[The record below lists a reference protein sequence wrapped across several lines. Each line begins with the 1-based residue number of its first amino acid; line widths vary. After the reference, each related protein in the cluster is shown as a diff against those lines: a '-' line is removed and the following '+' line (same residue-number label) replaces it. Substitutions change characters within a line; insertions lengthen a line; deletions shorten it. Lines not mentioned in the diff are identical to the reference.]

1 MAKLIAACLALAG
14 ISLLLPSE
22 PSYDPWAWLI
32 WGRELA
38 HGTLDTSGGPS
49 WKPLPVAFT
58 ALVARLED
66 LDEGLPAAL
75 WMVVARAG
83 AALALVMAFRLASRL
98 AGGGVAG
105 AIGGAVAAVVLFLVP
120 DWFQFTAHGSEA
132 PLAVALMLW
141 AIERHLDGRHTHVVV
156 LGTLACLLR
165 PELFPFLLLYGIWAW
180 WTQPRLRLLLVGVAV
195 LLPAA
200 WIVPEWIGS
209 GSPLDGGRQAR
220 SQPVW
225 SLSLAQHPWLRAL
238 ERVDNHAGLA
248 VELLSLFAVGWAL
261 VRRRWAVV
269 VLAGAALAEVAVYLA
284 MTEAGFS
291 GNPRYVLPA
300 LTVGAVLAGVGTA
313 ALIEAGSGLAGWLP
327 RPIPRLAGAVAG
339 LAVVAVVGAPFL
351 EERGRQLRSEER
363 QVERRMNYHR
373 DLARAV
379 DEVGGPSA
387 VAAIGTATA
396 NRALHSRLAWELRVP
411 IQQVESVTD
420 HRVVF
425 RSLLERLNGRV
436 YMRGKARSRRTL
448 ARVGGIWVY
457 RRDGITFPLARRG
470 FEAIGSP
477 FTPGLQGIDTD
488 VQPGR
493 TFGPRVVTR

>member
-1 MAKLIAACLALAG
+1 MAKLIAACLALGG

-22 PSYDPWAWLI
+22 LSYDPWAWLV

-38 HGTLDTSGGPS
+38 HGSLDTTGGPS

-58 ALVARLED
+58 TLVARLEG

-75 WMVVARAG
+75 WIVVARAG
-83 AALALVMAFRLASRL
+83 AALALAMAFRLASRL
-98 AGGGVAG
+98 AGGGLAG
-105 AIGGAVAAVVLFLVP
+105 AAGGAVAAVALFLTP
-120 DWFQFTAHGSEA
+120 DWFQFTAHASEA

-141 AIERHLDGRHTHVVV
+141 AIERHLDGRNTHVVV

-165 PELFPFLLLYGIWAW
+165 PELFPFLLLYGLWAW
-180 WTQPRLRLLLVGVAV
+180 WAVPRLRPVLVGVLV
-195 LLPAA
+195 LMPVA

-209 GSPLDGGRQAR
+209 GNPLDGGRQAR

-225 SLSLAQHPWLRAL
+225 SLSLADHPWQRAL
-238 ERVDNHAGLA
+238 IRVDNHAGLA
-248 VELLSLFAVGWAL
+248 VELLSLFGLAWAL

-269 VLAGAALAEVAVYLA
+269 VLAAAALAEVALYLV
-284 MTEAGFS
+284 MTESGFS

-300 LTVGAVLAGVGTA
+300 LAVASVLAGVGTA
-313 ALIEAGSGLAGWLP
+313 GLIEVGGALAGRLALPLP
-327 RPIPRLAGAVAG
+327 RVAGALAG
-339 LAVVAVVGAPFL
+339 LAVVAVLGAPFL
-351 EERGRQLRSEER
+351 KDRGRQLRSEAR
-363 QVERRMNYHR
+363 QVERRMNVHR

-379 DEVGGPSA
+379 KEVGGPRA

-425 RSLLERLNGRV
+425 RSLREQLNGRV

-457 RRDGITFPLARRG
+457 RRDGITFPLASRVL
-470 FEAIGSP
+470 EPIGSP
-477 FTPGLQGIDTD
+477 FTPGLQGIDTSA
-488 VQPGR
+488 QRGR
-493 TFGPRVVTR
+493 DLGARVVTR